1 MQTKTY
7 SSLTLKY
14 QNEILEGL
22 LRKNLLTVQFSIIT
36 GSKDSSDTLES
47 YTFDFQYM
55 HNDTDTDPRLI
66 GLTLVDPH
74 GEPVTI
80 ISARYGLLQ
89 IVHHLIKLNVNLPA
103 LPGMS

>member
-1 MQTKTY
+1 MKH
-7 SSLTLKY
+7 

-22 LRKNLLTVQFSIIT
+22 LRKNLSAVQFSIIT
-36 GSKDSSDTLES
+36 GSKDPSNILES
-47 YTFDFQYM
+47 YTFNFQYID
-55 HNDTDTDPRLI
+55 NDSNTDRRLI
-66 GLTLVDPH
+66 GLTLLDPH

-103 LPGMS
+103 LPGMF

>member
-1 MQTKTY
+1 
-7 SSLTLKY
+7 LAA
-14 QNEILEGL
+14 
-22 LRKNLLTVQFSIIT
+22 VQFSIIT
-36 GSKDSSDTLES
+36 GLKDPSQILES
-47 YTFDFQYM
+47 YTFNFQYLE
-55 HNDTDTDPRLI
+55 NDDNADRQLVGLTFHDPR
-66 GLTLVDPH
+66 

>member
-1 MQTKTY
+1 M
-7 SSLTLKY
+7 KY

-22 LRKNLLTVQFSIIT
+22 LRKNLSAVQFSIIA
-36 GSKDSSDTLES
+36 GSKEPSNTLES
-47 YTFDFQYM
+47 YTFNFQYV
-55 HNDTDTDPRLI
+55 DDDIDTDPRLV

-80 ISARYGLLQ
+80 LSARYGLLQ